1 MLQTGTPRDEQQMQW
16 SLFSDFH
23 NKCVSGAGS
32 YEDMWHM
39 LGMSVPCPA
48 QEAVS
53 SVGAPLMSYRHQERM
68 ELLAWGFRGNSP

>member
-1 MLQTGTPRDEQQMQW
+1 MLRDEEQMQW

-53 SVGAPLMSYRHQERM
+53 FMGAPLMDY
-68 ELLAWGFRGNSP
+68 

>member
-1 MLQTGTPRDEQQMQW
+1 MLHTGTQRDEEQMQR

-39 LGMSVPCPA
+39 LGVSVPCPA

-53 SVGAPLMSYRHQERM
+53 FKGAPLMNYRH
-68 ELLAWGFRGNSP
+68 W

>member
-1 MLQTGTPRDEQQMQW
+1 MQQ

-39 LGMSVPCPA
+39 LGMSVPRPA
-48 QEAVS
+48 REAVS
-53 SVGAPLMSYRHQERM
+53 FAGAPLMSYRHR
-68 ELLAWGFRGNSP
+68 